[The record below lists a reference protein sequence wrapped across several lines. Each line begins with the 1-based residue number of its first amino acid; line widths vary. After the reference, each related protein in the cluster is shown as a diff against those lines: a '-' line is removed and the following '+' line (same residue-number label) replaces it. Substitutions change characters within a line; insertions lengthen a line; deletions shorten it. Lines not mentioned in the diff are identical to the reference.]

1 LIEKDSLLQ
10 ETNARLVEQISKIS
24 NDSKHNEMIGGVSK
38 LEKGN
43 SITSPET
50 ISVTSITALRTD
62 KTLFSNNKSNS
73 FFFQLAIFLLIVSLI
88 IWFLQSIFS
97 HLYSFISP
105 LNEEKNLS
113 NYMKKKGNQNYRFP
127 IRHAEEPKDRIT
139 FYETLPYGYG

>member
-1 LIEKDSLLQ
+1 MSQLEKSL
-10 ETNARLVEQISKIS
+10 ADVHLVEQISKTS
-24 NDSKHNEMIGGVSK
+24 NNSKHNEMTGGISE

-43 SITSPET
+43 SITSPEIT
-50 ISVTSITALRTD
+50 SVTPITALRTD
-62 KTLFSNNKSNS
+62 KTLFSDNKSDS
-73 FFFQLAIFLLIVSLI
+73 FFFQLVIFLLIVSLI
-88 IWFLQSIFS
+88 IWFSQSIFS